1 MQTKAVHNRGFTLV
15 ELMITVAIV
24 GILATL
30 ATYGVK
36 KYLHSSKSQEA
47 IQMIGAI
54 KAAQEQ
60 YKADTFVYRD
70 VSGSHSLAAST
81 WYPTTSPTNK
91 VYAWGDTSTDQGK
104 AWKELGVTTDA
115 PVRFAYGCAA
125 GSAND
130 SVPAAGMSFAVT
142 NWPTTSSV
150 PWYVVRAT
158 GDLDGDGVQSVF
170 ISSSFTGQIFID
182 KEGE

>member
-1 MQTKAVHNRGFTLV
+1 
-15 ELMITVAIV
+15 MITVAIV

-36 KYLHSSKSQEA
+36 KYLHSSKSTEA

-60 YKADTFVYRD
+60 YKADTFVYKD
-70 VSGSHSLAAST
+70 VSGAHSLASST
-81 WYPTTSPTNK
+81 WYPTTSPSSS

-125 GSAND
+125 GGAAD
-130 SVPAAGMSFAVT
+130 AIPAAGTSFTVA

-170 ISSSFTGQIFID
+170 LSSSFTGQIFID